1 MLQDQVKAMNY
12 KIFLN
17 SQEYAKLAAMF
28 PGVQEYG
35 EVLARS
41 ARIDQPPG
49 KTSIRSRLTT
59 QGSILT
65 RILLIILVALLIVGL
80 IALAI
85 SVFTVH

>member
-1 MLQDQVKAMNY
+1 MNS
-12 KIFLN
+12 KIILN
-17 SQEYAKLAAMF
+17 SQDYANLDRMS
-28 PGVQEYG
+28 PEVQEYV
-35 EVLARS
+35 EVLEKS

-49 KTSIRSRLTT
+49 MSEIASSIHDPLTT

-65 RILLIILVALLIVGL
+65 RVLVIILVALLIVGL